1 MTHSLSITYLACQ
14 TCHAKIHCD
23 ECEKRLEEALMRMQ
37 GINGASIQMA
47 AMQALIDGSI
57 DADTLEEAL
66 EDLGIF
72 IG

>member
-1 MTHSLSITYLACQ
+1 MTHSLSISYLACQ

-47 AMQALIDGSI
+47 AKQCLVDGDI
-57 DADTLEEAL
+57 DADTLEEVL

-72 IG
+72 MA

>member
-1 MTHSLSITYLACQ
+1 MTHSLYISYLACQ

-37 GINGASIQMA
+37 GVNGASIQMGTK
-47 AMQALIDGSI
+47 QALIDGPI
-57 DADTLEEAL
+57 DIDTLEEVL

-72 IG
+72 IA

>member
-1 MTHSLSITYLACQ
+1 MTHSVSITYLACQ

-37 GINGASIQMA
+37 GVNGASIQMA
-47 AMQALIDGSI
+47 AKQALIDGPI
-57 DADTLEEAL
+57 DADTLEEVL

-72 IG
+72 IV